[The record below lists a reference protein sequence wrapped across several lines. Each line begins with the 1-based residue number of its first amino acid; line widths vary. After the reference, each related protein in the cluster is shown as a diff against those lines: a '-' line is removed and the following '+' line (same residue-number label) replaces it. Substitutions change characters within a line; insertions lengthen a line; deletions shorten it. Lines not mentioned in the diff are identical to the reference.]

1 MRIDFHS
8 LINTTIFIAQKPE
21 NENPF
26 IVLLA
31 LSIYIISNRD
41 EITES
46 QLLFRKQKTQRSR

>member
-8 LINTTIFIAQKPE
+8 LISTTIFIAQKPE

-31 LSIYIISNRD
+31 LSIYIISNKD